1 MLAALE
7 LKPSMGTAYGDLAAA
22 ANENK
27 NYELVIKALD
37 ARAKFLPELP
47 IGYFLRATAYDH
59 LRQYKPAAENYHRF
73 LETATGK
80 LSRPGMAGSPSP
92 DRDRTQEIDSPCA
105 SGYRFSC
112 FWLVACRWP
121 AYAPCSAEPHSGER
135 REPRSADR
143 PRRIRPPED
152 RPALYIEIAR
162 QKAEPPTSPI
172 TTATRKRARLRS
184 RTW

>member
-1 MLAALE
+1 
-7 LKPSMGTAYGDLAAA
+7 MGTAYGDLAAA

-37 ARAKFLPELP
+37 ARAKLLPELP

-92 DRDRTQEIDSPCA
+92 DRDRAQKMTTMRTRVAILSSGSRLSGCVGARLAALPA
-105 SGYRFSC
+105 SI
-112 FWLVACRWP
+112 
-121 AYAPCSAEPHSGER
+121 SGER
-135 REPRSADR
+135 REHGSAHRSG
-143 PRRIRPPED
+143 
-152 RPALYIEIAR
+152 
-162 QKAEPPTSPI
+162 
-172 TTATRKRARLRS
+172 
-184 RTW
+184 